1 MEIDPHNLPSE
12 VNLLQQI
19 VLQLLQVV
27 EDKGQLLTR
36 VQHQLAQLLRYRYG
50 QKRERIDE
58 NQLFL
63 FAAQIIAASQRAS
76 AATSSEEPL
85 ASAAPSR
92 ADSKEKKEKL
102 ERRGHGR
109 KPLPES
115 LERRRVVFD
124 LEESQRQCRHCQTPM
139 QKIGEDV
146 SERLEF
152 IPASLQIIEEVRL
165 KYACAKGCGVSAAEK
180 PTAPIEKGLPG
191 PGLLAQVAVSKYG
204 DHIPLNRMESIFERH
219 GVELSR
225 KTMCDWMAA
234 CAELASPVW
243 ERMKEVV
250 LTSKAVQTDDTP
262 VPVLD
267 RERTRTRTGRIWT
280 YVGDRNCPY
289 IVYDYT
295 GNRSREGPEEFLKG
309 YNGYLQADAYAGYD
323 AMFKNRKQYLTEV
336 ACWAHSRRYFFE
348 AQTSD
353 LCRATV
359 MLAYI
364 QLLYEVE
371 RQARKEKLN
380 PEQRRELRQ
389 AKSRPILQDIQAYLL
404 KEKPNVLPKSAIG
417 GAIDY
422 TLSNWEALLRYTE
435 DGDLE
440 IDNNGAERSLRPIV
454 IGRNNWMF
462 YGSDKGGRTGAVLS
476 TLIASCKRLRVE
488 PFAYLRDLFK
498 RISSHPHHRL
508 DELLPDQWLVAQ
520 RKASTAYEET

>member
-1 MEIDPHNLPSE
+1 MEIDPHHLPAE

-19 VLQLLQVV
+19 VLQLLQAA
-27 EDKGQLLTR
+27 EDKDQLVARL
-36 VQHQLAQLLRYRYG
+36 QHQLAQLLRYRYG

-63 FAAQIIAASQRAS
+63 FAAQLLAASLQTNAIPS
-76 AATSSEEPL
+76 GEEP
-85 ASAAPSR
+85 AANS
-92 ADSKEKKEKL
+92 SLNSGGKEKTEKP

-109 KPLPES
+109 KPLPKS

-124 LEESQRQCRHCQTPM
+124 LEESQQQCQHCHTPM

-152 IPASLQIIEEVRL
+152 IPASLQIIEEVRP
-165 KYACAKGCGVSAAEK
+165 KYACAKGCGVLAAPK
-180 PTAPIEKGLPG
+180 PAAPIEKGLPG
-191 PGLLAQVAVSKYG
+191 PGLLAHVTVSKYG
-204 DHIPLNRMESIFERH
+204 DHLPLNRMESIFQRH

-234 CAELASPVW
+234 CAELVSPVW
-243 ERMKEVV
+243 ERMKEIV

-262 VPVLD
+262 VPVRD
-267 RERTRTRTGRIWT
+267 RNLTRTRTGRIWT
-280 YVGDRNCPY
+280 YVGDRNGPY

-295 GNRSREGPEEFLKG
+295 GNRSREGPEEFLRG
-309 YNGYLQADAYAGYD
+309 YSGFLQADAYAAYD
-323 AMFKNRKQYLTEV
+323 AMFTNPRRSLTEI

-371 RQARKEKLN
+371 REARN
-380 PEQRRELRQ
+380 ATAEQRRELRQ
-389 AKSRPILQDIQAYLL
+389 AKSRPILQDIKNYLQT
-404 KEKPNVLPKSAIG
+404 EKPKVLPKSPMSV
-417 GAIDY
+417 AIDY

-440 IDNNGAERSLRPIV
+440 IDNNRAERSLRSIV
-454 IGRNNWMF
+454 VGRRNWLF

-476 TLIASCKRLRVE
+476 TLIASCKRLGIE
-488 PFAYLRDLFK
+488 PFAYLRDLFT
-498 RISSHPHHRL
+498 RISTHPNHQL
-508 DELLPDQWLVAQ
+508 DELLPDKWLVAQ
-520 RKASTAYEET
+520 QNVSSVHGET

>member
-1 MEIDPHNLPSE
+1 MEIDPHHLPAE

-19 VLQLLQVV
+19 VLQLLQAA
-27 EDKGQLLTR
+27 EDKDQLVARL
-36 VQHQLAQLLRYRYG
+36 QHQLAQLLRYRYG

-63 FAAQIIAASQRAS
+63 FAAQIIAASLQTNAIPS
-76 AATSSEEPL
+76 GEEP
-85 ASAAPSR
+85 AANSFLN
-92 ADSKEKKEKL
+92 SGGKEKTEKP
-102 ERRGHGR
+102 EHRGHGR
-109 KPLPES
+109 KPLPKS

-124 LEESQRQCRHCQTPM
+124 LEESQQQCQHCHTPM

-152 IPASLQIIEEVRL
+152 IPASLQIIEEVRP
-165 KYACAKGCGVSAAEK
+165 KYACAKGCGVLAAPK
-180 PTAPIEKGLPG
+180 PAAPIEKGLPG
-191 PGLLAQVAVSKYG
+191 PGLLAHVTVSKYG
-204 DHIPLNRMESIFERH
+204 DHLPLNRMESIFQRH

-234 CAELASPVW
+234 CAELVSPVW
-243 ERMKEVV
+243 ERMKEIV

-262 VPVLD
+262 VPVRD
-267 RERTRTRTGRIWT
+267 RNLTRTRTGRIWT
-280 YVGDRNCPY
+280 YVGDRNGPY

-295 GNRSREGPEEFLKG
+295 GNRSREGPEKFLRG
-309 YNGYLQADAYAGYD
+309 YSGFLQADAYAAYD
-323 AMFKNRKQYLTEV
+323 AMFTNPRRSLTEI

-371 RQARKEKLN
+371 REARN
-380 PEQRRELRQ
+380 ATAEQRRELRQ
-389 AKSRPILQDIQAYLL
+389 AKSRPILQDIKNYLQT
-404 KEKPNVLPKSAIG
+404 EKPKVLPKSPMSV
-417 GAIDY
+417 AIDY

-440 IDNNGAERSLRPIV
+440 IDNNRAERSLRSIV
-454 IGRNNWMF
+454 VGRRNWLF

-476 TLIASCKRLRVE
+476 TLIASCKRLGIE
-488 PFAYLRDLFK
+488 PFAYLRDLFT
-498 RISSHPHHRL
+498 RISTHPNHQL
-508 DELLPDQWLVAQ
+508 DELLPDKWLVAQ
-520 RKASTAYEET
+520 QNVSSVHGET

>member
-12 VNLLQQI
+12 VNVLQQI
-19 VLQLLQVV
+19 VLQLLQTV
-27 EDKGQLLTR
+27 EDKDQLLAR
-36 VQHQLAQLLRYRYG
+36 VQHQLVQLLRYRYG

-63 FAAQIIAASQRAS
+63 FAAQIIAASQGAS
-76 AATSSEEPL
+76 AATSGEEP
-85 ASAAPSR
+85 AVDSPR
-92 ADSKEKKEKL
+92 ADSKEKKERA

-109 KPLPES
+109 RPLPKT
-115 LERRRVVFD
+115 LERRRVVLD
-124 LEESQRQCRHCQTPM
+124 LEESQRQCQHCQTPM

-152 IPASLQIIEEVRL
+152 IPASLQVIEEVRP
-165 KYACAKGCGVSAAEK
+165 KYACAKGCGVAAAPK
-180 PTAPIEKGLPG
+180 PAAPIEKGLPG
-191 PGLLAQVAVSKYG
+191 PGLLAHVAVSKYG
-204 DHIPLNRMESIFERH
+204 DHLPLNRLESIFQRH

-234 CAELASPVW
+234 CAELGSPVW
-243 ERMKEVV
+243 ERMKEIV

-262 VPVLD
+262 VPVQD
-267 RERTRTRTGRIWT
+267 RNLTRTRTGRIWT
-280 YVGDRNCPY
+280 YVGDRNGPY

-295 GNRSREGPEEFLKG
+295 GNRSREGPEEFLRG
-309 YNGYLQADAYAGYD
+309 YNGFLQADAYAAYD
-323 AMFKNRKQYLTEV
+323 AMFKNPRRSLTEI

-371 RQARKEKLN
+371 REARN
-380 PEQRRELRQ
+380 MTAEQRRELRQ
-389 AKSRPILQDIQAYLL
+389 VKSRPILEDIKNYLL
-404 KEKPNVLPKSAIG
+404 TEKPKVLPKSPMG
-417 GAIDY
+417 VAIDY

-435 DGDLE
+435 DGDLQ

-454 IGRNNWMF
+454 VGRRNWLF
-462 YGSDKGGRTGAVLS
+462 YGSDKGGRTAAVLS
-476 TLIASCKRLRVE
+476 SLIASCKRLHIE
-488 PFAYLRDLFK
+488 PFAYLRDLFA
-498 RISSHPHHRL
+498 RISTHPHQRL
-508 DELLPDQWLVAQ
+508 DELLPDKWLFAQ
-520 RKASTAYEET
+520 QNVSSAHEET

>member
-12 VNLLQQI
+12 VNVLHQI
-19 VLQLLQVV
+19 VLQLLQAV
-27 EDKGQLLTR
+27 EDKDQLLAR

-63 FAAQIIAASQRAS
+63 FAAQIIAASQQSR
-76 AATSSEEPL
+76 AATPSEEP
-85 ASAAPSR
+85 AVGSSSR
-92 ADSKEKKEKL
+92 ADSKEKKENPG
-102 ERRGHGR
+102 RHGHGR
-109 KPLPES
+109 KTLPAS

-124 LEESQRQCRHCQTPM
+124 LEESQRQCQYCQTPM
-139 QKIGEDV
+139 QKIGEDL

-152 IPASLQIIEEVRL
+152 VPASLQVIEEVRP
-165 KYACAKGCGVSAAEK
+165 KYACAKGCGVAAAQK
-180 PTAPIEKGLPG
+180 PASPIEKGLPG

-204 DHIPLNRMESIFERH
+204 DHLPLNRMESIFQRH

-234 CAELASPVW
+234 CAELVRPVW
-243 ERMKEVV
+243 ERMREVV

-267 RERTRTRTGRIWT
+267 REFTRTRTGRIWT
-280 YVGDRNCPY
+280 YVGDANNPY

-295 GNRSREGPEEFLKG
+295 GNRSREGPEEFLRG
-309 YNGYLQADAYAGYD
+309 YKGYLQADAYAAYD
-323 AMFKNRKQYLTEV
+323 AMFKNPKRSLTEV

-348 AQTSD
+348 AQASD
-353 LCRATV
+353 VCRATV

-371 RQARKEKLN
+371 REARN
-380 PEQRRELRQ
+380 ATAEQRRELRQ
-389 AKSRPILQDIQAYLL
+389 ARSRPILEDIKNYLQT
-404 KEKPNVLPKSAIG
+404 EKPKVLPKSPMG
-417 GAIDY
+417 VAIDY

-440 IDNNGAERSLRPIV
+440 IDNNAAERSLRPIV
-454 IGRNNWMF
+454 VGRRNWLF

-476 TLIASCKRLRVE
+476 TLIASCKRLRIE
-488 PFAYLRDLFK
+488 PFAYLRDLFT
-498 RISSHPHHRL
+498 RISAHPHHRL
-508 DELLPDQWLVAQ
+508 DELLPDKWRIAQ
-520 RKASTAYEET
+520 RTASSA

>member
-12 VNLLQQI
+12 VHVLQQI
-19 VLQLLQVV
+19 VLQLLQTV
-27 EDKGQLLTR
+27 EDKDQLLAR
-36 VQHQLAQLLRYRYG
+36 VQHQLAQLLRNRYG

-76 AATSSEEPL
+76 TATSGEE
-85 ASAAPSR
+85 ST
-92 ADSKEKKEKL
+92 ADSLTSKEKKES

-109 KPLPES
+109 RPLPKT
-115 LERRRVVFD
+115 LERQRVVFD
-124 LEESQRQCRHCQTPM
+124 LEESQRQCQHCQTPM
-139 QKIGEDV
+139 QRIGEDV

-152 IPASLQIIEEVRL
+152 IPASLQVIEEVRPQ
-165 KYACAKGCGVSAAEK
+165 YACTKGCGVAAAPK
-180 PTAPIEKGLPG
+180 PAAPIEKGLPG
-191 PGLLAQVAVSKYG
+191 PGLLAHVAVSKYG
-204 DHIPLNRMESIFERH
+204 DHVPLNRMESIFQRH

-234 CAELASPVW
+234 GAELASPVW
-243 ERMKEVV
+243 ERMKEIV

-267 RERTRTRTGRIWT
+267 RKLTRTRTGRIWT
-280 YVGDRNCPY
+280 YVGDRNGGPY

-295 GNRSREGPEEFLKG
+295 GNRSREGPEEFLRG
-309 YNGYLQADAYAGYD
+309 YHGYLQADAYAAYD
-323 AMFKNRKQYLTEV
+323 AMFKNPRRSLTEV

-371 RQARKEKLN
+371 REARN
-380 PEQRRELRQ
+380 ATADQRRELRQ
-389 AKSRPILQDIQAYLL
+389 AKSRPILEDIKNYLL
-404 KEKPNVLPKSAIG
+404 AEKPKVLPKSPMG
-417 GAIDY
+417 VAIDY

-440 IDNNGAERSLRPIV
+440 IDNNRAERSLRSIV
-454 IGRNNWMF
+454 VGRRNWLF

-476 TLIASCKRLRVE
+476 TLIASCKHLCIE
-488 PFAYLRDLFK
+488 PFAYLRDLFA
-498 RISSHPHHRL
+498 RISTHPHHQL
-508 DELLPDQWLVAQ
+508 DDLLPDKWFLAQ
-520 RKASTAYEET
+520 QNASSAHEET